1 MVELGKDK
9 EVQAIMDRLKKGK
22 QAKQNYIS
30 VWKELDEFYRG
41 DQYKSQNIP
50 PWVPK
55 PVTNFIHMV
64 ITIKRA
70 ALATEN
76 PMAMLRPLS
85 QDDAESVAQLQRIY
99 EWVWKRIK
107 ARKSVRD
114 AIETSKLLGTGIVQV
129 YWDEMTGVLG
139 GTNAKY
145 EGEIRTREIDVMN
158 FFVDPNAYRL
168 EEAAWCHVTEK
179 KNRKWVEQE
188 FGIPLKEERTDE
200 SNYGEEY
207 KRDYYRDNNKD
218 SDMIDFHSH
227 YERYWNTTK
236 VADVTPQATDPTEQ
250 MLSGQQQETDP
261 NQEIGGWNYKVTYVA
276 GNKKLKVIDP
286 LEPNMYPFSVLY
298 DFPQRQEFWGKGTGS
313 LIIDNQKLINK
324 VEGIIAMIGTL
335 LQNPQKVISKR
346 SGINPVEAMKYSFAP
361 GHTWVTNDDPSRS
374 IYWQPVPQI
383 PPALINL
390 AEMAKQN
397 IREVVGLNE
406 AYMGQAIG
414 SLQTSGGVNSLIDR
428 ATMRDRDQMYDIELF
443 VEQLTRIIIA
453 FVTTKYTEER
463 FVRFVEDPSKP
474 DETMKFLE
482 FIGTNYNNIEYD
494 LEIDVSA
501 VAPITQARKE
511 ANYRELLQIQGQYGF
526 MPAVVTPQEF
536 VKGTNMV
543 DADKIIAR
551 MNKEEMQ
558 NKMNTLAQ
566 VAQMMEEAIRGGL
579 PTTDVL
585 GMAQAQLQAMES
597 GKAPSGPN
605 APQPNMP
612 HGIGSAAPIQNRQ
625 GSIGA

>member
-1 MVELGKDK
+1 MVEVGKDK

-22 QAKQNYIS
+22 QAKQSYIS

-85 QDDAESVAQLQRIY
+85 QEDADSISQLQRIY

-207 KRDYYRDNNKD
+207 KRDYYRDSTKD
-218 SDMIDFHSH
+218 SNMIDFHSH
-227 YERYWNTTK
+227 YERYWNTEKVTK
-236 VADVTPQATDPTEQ
+236 MIPKLDTEGNEVGQEQ
-250 MLSGQQQETDP
+250 MDTGE
-261 NQEIGGWNYKVTYVA
+261 EIGGWNYKVTYVA

-286 LEPNMYPFSVLY
+286 LEPNMYPFSILY

>member
-1 MVELGKDK
+1 MAELGKDK
-9 EVQAIMDRLKKGK
+9 DVQVIMDRLKKGK
-22 QAKQNYIS
+22 QSKQSYLP

-41 DQYKSQNIP
+41 DQYKNQNIP

-70 ALATEN
+70 ALSTEN

-85 QDDAESVAQLQRIY
+85 QQDAEPVAQLQRIY

-107 ARKSVRD
+107 ARKSVRE

-145 EGEIRTREIDVMN
+145 EGEIRTREIDPMN

-168 EEAAWCHVTEK
+168 EEAQWCHVIEK
-179 KNRKWVEQE
+179 RNIKWIEQE
-188 FGIPLKEERTDE
+188 FGVSLASERPDE

-207 KRDYYRDNNKD
+207 KRDYFRDNTKD
-218 SDMIDFHSH
+218 STQIDFHSH
-227 YERYWNTTK
+227 YERYWNTSK
-236 VADVTPQATDPTEQ
+236 VTQTVPKLDTEGNEV
-250 MLSGQQQETDP
+250 GQEQVDTGE
-261 NQEIGGWNYKVTYVA
+261 EVGGWNYKVTYVA
-276 GNKKLKVIDP
+276 GNKKLKTIDP

-298 DFPQRQEFWGKGTGS
+298 DFPQRQEFWGKGTGA

-324 VEGIIAMIGTL
+324 VESIVAMIGTL

-361 GHTWVTNDDPSRS
+361 GHTWVTNDDPQRS

-397 IREVVGLNE
+397 IREVTGLNE

-428 ATMRDRDQMYDIELF
+428 ATMRDRDQMFDIELF

-463 FVRFVEDPSKP
+463 FVRFVDDPSKP

-501 VAPITQARKE
+501 VAPVTQARKE

-536 VKGTNMV
+536 VKGTKMV

-551 MNKEEMQ
+551 MNQEEMQ
-558 NKMNTLAQ
+558 NKMNTLGQ

-585 GMAQAQLQAMES
+585 GMATAQLQAIES
-597 GKAPSGPN
+597 GKAPAGPN
-605 APQPNMP
+605 APQNYMP
-612 HGIGSAAPIQNRQ
+612 QARGIGSAAPIQNRQ
-625 GSIGA
+625 GAPGA